1 MYHIFG
7 CPMHFGVGDKG
18 LTYSLDYLNNY
29 CKNLNITML
38 PEITMPEEGL
48 KNLKNLNSVLAT
60 CSQIADNGY
69 EALKRGDTPLFI
81 AGDHSSVIGTVSASG
96 TFYNNLGLIWIDAH
110 PDINTDTTTVSGNIH
125 GMPVAAMLGMGEKR
139 LTQILGDKPKV
150 KASNIVMLGLRD
162 IDPPEAEFLKELNIK
177 HYTYGQMM
185 ERGIQNCLDESI
197 AYLSDLE
204 HIHISFDVD
213 VMDPALLP
221 GVSVPVP
228 EGFHEAEAF
237 KIMDELMNRLPISSY
252 DIVEFNAEH
261 DVDDKTAE
269 FVRKLAHRILAHG

>member
-38 PEITMPEEGL
+38 PEITMPEDDL

-60 CSQIADNGY
+60 CTQIADNGY
-69 EALKRGDTPLFI
+69 AALGRGEIPLFI
-81 AGDHSSVIGTVSASG
+81 AGDHSSVIGTVSAAG
-96 TFYNNLGLIWIDAH
+96 TYYDDLGLIWIDAH
-110 PDINTDTTTVSGNIH
+110 PDINTDATTVSGNIH
-125 GMPVAAMLGMGEKR
+125 GMPVAAMLGMGEKK
-139 LTQILGDKPKV
+139 LAQILSDRPKV

-177 HYTYGQMM
+177 YYTYEQMM
-185 ERGIQNCLDESI
+185 ELGIRQCLDESI
-197 AYLSDLE
+197 AYLSNLE

-228 EGFHEAEAF
+228 EGFNEAEAF
-237 KIMDELMNRLPISSY
+237 HIMDELMDRLPISSY

-261 DVDDKTAE
+261 DEDDKTAE

>member
-69 EALKRGDTPLFI
+69 KALKRGDTPLFI

-96 TFYNNLGLIWIDAH
+96 TYYDNLGLIWIDAH

-139 LTQILGDKPKV
+139 LTQILSDRPKV

-177 HYTYGQMM
+177 YYTYGQMM
-185 ERGIQNCLDESI
+185 EQGIQNCLDESI

-228 EGFHEAEAF
+228 EGFNETEAF
-237 KIMDELMNRLPISSY
+237 GIMDELMSRLPISSY

-261 DVDDKTAE
+261 DIDDKTAE

>member
-29 CKNLNITML
+29 CRNLNITML
-38 PEITMPEEGL
+38 PEITMPEEHL
-48 KNLKNLNSVLAT
+48 DNLKNLNSVLAT
-60 CSQIADNGY
+60 CSQIAENGY
-69 EALKRGDTPLFI
+69 AALERGDTPLFI

-96 TFYNNLGLIWIDAH
+96 TYYDDLGLIWIDAH
-110 PDINTDTTTVSGNIH
+110 PDINTDATTVTGNIH

-139 LTQILGDKPKV
+139 LTQILSDKPKV

-162 IDPPEAEFLKELNIK
+162 IDPPEAVFLRELKIK
-177 HYTYGQMM
+177 YYTYDEVVKIGLQ
-185 ERGIQNCLDESI
+185 RCLDEAI
-197 AYLSDLE
+197 TYLAGLK

-221 GVSVPVP
+221 GVSVPV
-228 EGFHEAEAF
+228 EKGFTEPEAF
-237 KIMDELMNRLPISSY
+237 QIMDELMHRLPVVSY

-261 DVDDKTAE
+261 DVDDRTAE
-269 FVRKLAHRILAHG
+269 FVRRLAHRILSNG